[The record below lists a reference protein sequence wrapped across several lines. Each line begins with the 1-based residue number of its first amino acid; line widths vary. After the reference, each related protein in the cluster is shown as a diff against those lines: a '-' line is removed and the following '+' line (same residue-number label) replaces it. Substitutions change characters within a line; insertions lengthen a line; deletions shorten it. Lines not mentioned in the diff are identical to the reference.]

1 MHDNQP
7 FDKNT
12 YTFTCNKR
20 LSFFFLISQIL
31 STLRECNL
39 LQNMKR
45 KWYDFYQSLKF
56 NQSLDGKN
64 LPARLE
70 TPVQSLE
77 KEMAINSSILAW
89 RIPWTEEPGRQQ
101 PTGLQRVPDTIEW
114 QTYTENE
121 IIFLN
126 FKVSG
131 LKIVKTFS
139 KLLNLY
145 RSYLVIQRQQVQ

>member
-20 LSFFFLISQIL
+20 LSFFFKISQIL

-56 NQSLDGKN
+56 NQSLHGKESACKTGDSGSIPGEGYGN
-64 LPARLE
+64 QLQYSCLENPLDRGTWQATAHRLAK
-70 TPVQSLE
+70 S
-77 KEMAINSSILAW
+77 
-89 RIPWTEEPGRQQ
+89 
-101 PTGLQRVPDTIEW
+101 TGH
-114 QTYTENE
+114 N
-121 IIFLN
+121 
-126 FKVSG
+126 
-131 LKIVKTFS
+131 
-139 KLLNLY
+139 
-145 RSYLVIQRQQVQ
+145 